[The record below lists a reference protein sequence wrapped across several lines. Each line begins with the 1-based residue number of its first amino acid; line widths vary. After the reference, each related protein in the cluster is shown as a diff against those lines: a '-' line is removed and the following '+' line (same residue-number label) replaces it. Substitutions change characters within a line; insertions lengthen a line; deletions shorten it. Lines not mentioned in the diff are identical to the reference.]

1 MKNQINTIAKTAL
14 FAVAITLL
22 LGTQSC
28 KKDESTTVT
37 PTPTP
42 TFSIVGT
49 WALESAKV
57 TIDGKDLTISRAD
70 ITKGG
75 FFQPSGLETTF
86 TADGKYTRGSE
97 TGNYVLSIGQLKL
110 GTTSYNSFT
119 SPDLT
124 TFVYGNKWEGNTDA
138 ALQNEVFFVSQKIL
152 DNVQVT
158 VPSSSKSVTYLFT
171 YKKK

>member
-1 MKNQINTIAKTAL
+1 ML
-14 FAVAITLL
+14 TLCIVSVL
-22 LGTQSC
+22 VGCT
-28 KKDESTTVT
+28 KDEIIT

-57 TIDGKDLTISRAD
+57 TIDGKDLTISKTD

-75 FFQPSGLETTF
+75 FFRADGLETTF

-97 TGNYVLSIGQLKL
+97 TGTYVFSTGQLKL
-110 GTTSYNSFT
+110 GTASYNSFT
-119 SPDLT
+119 NPDLT
-124 TFVYGNKWEGNTDA
+124 TFVYGNRWEGSTDA
-138 ALQNEVFFVSQKIL
+138 ALQNDVFFVSQKIL
-152 DNVQVT
+152 DNVQAT
-158 VPSSSKSVTYLFT
+158 VPTNSKSATYLFT